1 VVWRPR
7 AARVTVRL
15 ICLEAKTVWITAHKG
30 RHVVLSPKQSSAMTN
45 HSAVN
50 SPAKAEFQPRVERAF
65 TLIELLVVIAII
77 AILAAMLLP
86 ALASAK
92 EKALRMQCVNNNKQI
107 GLATH
112 MYCADNRD
120 YLPYPNWN
128 PPWTF
133 SDGTALPGWLYL
145 PVNDAAP
152 NPFSAPYNQSP
163 GSAGAYAGGLDWP
176 YIKNSAVYR
185 CPLDK
190 TNSPTFNQRVN
201 KLSTYVCNG
210 AVCGY
215 GALGPNSYRETA
227 FVQDAFVMW
236 EPDDSSPTLGF
247 NTYNDGSSYPDPT
260 IDFGLGHRHGKV
272 GGIVVVVSGSVQF
285 WPYNLWAAMATQG
298 FKNQLWCD
306 PGTANGH

>member
-1 VVWRPR
+1 MS
-7 AARVTVRL
+7 
-15 ICLEAKTVWITAHKG
+15 
-30 RHVVLSPKQSSAMTN
+30 VLKAFRSSSPKGG
-45 HSAVN
+45 
-50 SPAKAEFQPRVERAF
+50 RAF
-65 TLIELLVVIAII
+65 TLVELLVVIAII

-92 EKALRMQCVNNNKQI
+92 EKALRTQCVNNNKQI

-112 MYCADNRD
+112 MYSADNQD

-128 PPWTF
+128 PPWT
-133 SDGTALPGWLYL
+133 STDGSPLPGWLYL
-145 PVNDAAP
+145 PFNSAP
-152 NPFSAPYNQSP
+152 PKPFAAPYNQVAGSP
-163 GSAGAYAGGLDWP
+163 GPYQGGLDWP
-176 YIKNSAVYR
+176 YIKNTAVYR

-190 TNSPTFNQRVN
+190 TNSPTFSGRIN

-215 GALGPNSYRETA
+215 GALGPKSYRESD

-236 EPDDSSPTLGF
+236 EPDDKSPNPNLGV
-247 NTYNDGSSYPDPT
+247 NTYNDGSSYPDPAT
-260 IDFGLGHRHGKV
+260 DFGLGRRHGKV

-285 WPYNLWAAMATQG
+285 WKYSLWATMAAQN

-306 PGTANGH
+306 PGTVNGH